1 MKINESK
8 IKKIINEEMMMLD
21 DESHMDHVDNEG
33 GMAKS
38 QLYRM
43 AKYAIMLHDALEDE
57 TQLEAWVQSKITIA
71 SEYLG
76 KVKHY
81 LEYEMNLDF
90 EDPEL
95 DIEDS
100 EEYDYEPDYDHD
112 ISAKGQEAEP
122 MMAVDREDVYEI
134 DEEDA
139 NLMES

>member
-21 DESHMDHVDNEG
+21 DKHHMDHVDEEG

-38 QLYRM
+38 QLYNL

-71 SEYLG
+71 AEYMS

-81 LEYEMNLDF
+81 LEYEMGLHM
-90 EDPEL
+90 EDPDM
-95 DIEDS
+95 DIEYPEEDS
-100 EEYDYEPDYDHD
+100 PCGEEMHPQGQPD
-112 ISAKGQEAEP
+112 EP
-122 MMAVDREDVYEI
+122 MMAVDGEDVYEI

>member
-21 DESHMDHVDNEG
+21 DKNHMDHVDEEG

-38 QLYRM
+38 QLYKM
-43 AKYAIMLHDALEDE
+43 AKYAMMLHDALEDE

-81 LEYEMNLDF
+81 LEYEMDLDLQ
-90 EDPEL
+90 DPEL

-100 EEYDYEPDYDHD
+100 EEHEHEPGCGHD
-112 ISAKGQEAEP
+112 VGPDVVMHGEEA
-122 MMAVDREDVYEI
+122 YEI
-134 DEEDA
+134 DDEDA
-139 NLMES
+139 YLMET

>member
-1 MKINESK
+1 MKLTESR
-8 IKKIINEEMMMLD
+8 IKEIIAEEIEGIKEENKIIQKISENVQYF
-21 DESHMDHVDNEG
+21 DHVDSEG

-43 AKYAIMLHDALEDE
+43 AKYAMMLHDALDDQ

-81 LEYEMNLDF
+81 LEYEMGLDMI
-90 EDPEL
+90 DPEDGVDL
-95 DIEDS
+95 EKPSDSACAPMLPEPEMYEVDDEDI
-100 EEYDYEPDYDHD
+100 
-112 ISAKGQEAEP
+112 
-122 MMAVDREDVYEI
+122 
-134 DEEDA
+134 